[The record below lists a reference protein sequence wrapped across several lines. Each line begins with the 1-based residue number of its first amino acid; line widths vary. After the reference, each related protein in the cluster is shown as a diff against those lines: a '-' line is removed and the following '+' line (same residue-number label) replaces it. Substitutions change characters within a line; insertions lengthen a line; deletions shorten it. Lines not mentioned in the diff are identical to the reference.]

1 MKHKHEQNNK
11 QNKTVYAIDFDGTLC
26 NNYFPE
32 IGEPNMALI
41 EYLKQVQKDGSLL
54 ILWTCRC
61 GQLLE
66 DAIQWCALYGLKFDY
81 VNENVPWMVEDFD
94 EESRKIFAHYYI
106 DDRAVGYAWSRFRW
120 QIKFQLWLHSRRMAR
135 NKQVRQIHDYNKH
148 CAEVDQYLNDHNL

>member
-1 MKHKHEQNNK
+1 MKHKHDQNSK

-32 IGEPNMALI
+32 IGEPNIALI
-41 EYLKQVQKDGSLL
+41 EYLKQLQTEGNIL

-66 DAIQWCALYGLKFDY
+66 DAI
-81 VNENVPWMVEDFD
+81 
-94 EESRKIFAHYYI
+94 
-106 DDRAVGYAWSRFRW
+106 GYAWSRFRW

-135 NKQVRQIHDYNKH
+135 NKHVRQVHDYNKH